1 MIERGGSPRPIQ
13 DYIIDNDEE
22 GINWVKIGD
31 APEFGNR
38 IEKTSEKIKKSGLPK
53 TRQVFPGDL
62 ILSNSMSFGKPYI
75 MGISGCIH
83 DGWLLIRDSNK
94 IFDQQFLCQLLG
106 TDQMIDQ
113 YVSLAAGST
122 VNNLN
127 KDLVGST
134 FVTYPSLAEQKTV
147 SLFFK
152 KFDTLIT
159 LHQRKLDDLKLL
171 KKGLLQKMFPKN
183 GEKIPEIRFPGFTD
197 DWEQRRLKDI
207 SKRIQGNDGRMDLPT
222 LTISAGNG
230 WMRQE
235 DRFSA
240 NIAGNEQKNYSLLK
254 KGDLSYNHGNSKLAK
269 YGAVFELTDYSE
281 ALVPRVYHSFRM
293 IKGSSVFIDYLFKT
307 GRPNSELRKLI
318 SSGARMDGLLNISY
332 EDFNNI
338 TLFIPDEDE
347 QFNIGAFFRQ
357 LDSLI
362 TLHQRKCDQLKNVKK
377 SLLEKMFPKDGEVYP
392 DVRFKNFT
400 DAWEQRKA
408 KELFVSTADKGYPE
422 LPVLSATQN
431 RGMIRRDENS
441 INIFHDKKNEA
452 GYKRVLPGQFVI
464 HLRSFQGGFAHSAI
478 EGITSPAYT
487 VFGFSE
493 PEKHDSEYWK
503 YVFTSKLFIRRLETV
518 TYGIRDGR
526 SISYD
531 EFLTLSFAYPSKAEQ
546 TAIAQYLD
554 KLSDLITLHQR
565 MEIMRLFTLAKG

>member
-1 MIERGGSPRPIQ
+1 MEQ
-13 DYIIDNDEE
+13 
-22 GINWVKIGD
+22 INK
-31 APEFGNR
+31 
-38 IEKTSEKIKKSGLPK
+38 EKEKVP
-53 TRQVFPGDL
+53 
-62 ILSNSMSFGKPYI
+62 
-75 MGISGCIH
+75 
-83 DGWLLIRDSNK
+83 
-94 IFDQQFLCQLLG
+94 
-106 TDQMIDQ
+106 
-113 YVSLAAGST
+113 A
-122 VNNLN
+122 
-127 KDLVGST
+127 
-134 FVTYPSLAEQKTV
+134 
-147 SLFFK
+147 
-152 KFDTLIT
+152 
-159 LHQRKLDDLKLL
+159 
-171 KKGLLQKMFPKN
+171 
-183 GEKIPEIRFPGFTD
+183 IRFKGFND
-197 DWEQRRLKDI
+197 AWEQRRLKDI

-400 DAWEQRKA
+400 DAWEQRRLGDTVQIIMGQSPNGETYSNVPNQYILIQGNADLQNGWVIPRVWTSQMTKKA
-408 KELFVSTADKGYPE
+408 ESGDLIMSVRAPAGAMGKTAYDAVIGRGVAAIKGNEFIYQ
-422 LPVLSATQN
+422 LLVK
-431 RGMIRRDENS
+431 RDE
-441 INIFHDKKNEA
+441 
-452 GYKRVLPGQFVI
+452 
-464 HLRSFQGGFAHSAI
+464 
-478 EGITSPAYT
+478 EG
-487 VFGFSE
+487 
-493 PEKHDSEYWK
+493 YWK
-503 YVFTSKLFIRRLETV
+503 SLSSGSTFESLNSDDIKKAIIFVPDKIEQDKIGNILLEF
-518 TYGIRDGR
+518 D
-526 SISYD
+526 
-531 EFLTLSFAYPSKAEQ
+531 A
-546 TAIAQYLD
+546 
-554 KLSDLITLHQR
+554 LITLHQR
-565 MEIMRLFTLAKG
+565 KLDDLKEFKNGLLQQMFI

>member
-1 MIERGGSPRPIQ
+1 MKEKEDKKQNVPKRRFPGFTEPWEQRRFKELVLIERGGSPRPIQ

-38 IEKTSEKIKKSGLPK
+38 IEKTSEKIKQSGLPK

-197 DWEQRRLKDI
+197 DWEQRRLGDI
-207 SKRIQGNDGRMDLPT
+207 AEFINGRAYSQDELLSEGTYPVLRVGNFYTNDSWYFSDLE
-222 LTISAGNG
+222 L
-230 WMRQE
+230 E
-235 DRFSA
+235 DKYYT
-240 NIAGNEQKNYSLLK
+240 E
-254 KGDLSYNHGNSKLAK
+254 KGDLLYTWSATFGPHIWNGPK
-269 YGAVFELTDYSE
+269 VI
-281 ALVPRVYHSFRM
+281 YHYHIWKVVLS
-293 IKGSSVFIDYLFKT
+293 D
-307 GRPNSELRKLI
+307 
-318 SSGARMDGLLNISY
+318 LLNKKFTVQLLE
-332 EDFNNI
+332 EDKAKILADKNGSTMVHI
-338 TLFIPDEDE
+338 TKAGMEKKKIKIPTSVEE
-347 QFNIGAFFRQ
+347 QREIGNF
-357 LDSLI
+357 LDNFDNLI
-362 TLHQRKCDQLKNVKK
+362 TLHQRKLDNLKLLKK
-377 SLLEKMFPKDGEVYP
+377 GLLQEMFV
-392 DVRFKNFT
+392 
-400 DAWEQRKA
+400 
-408 KELFVSTADKGYPE
+408 
-422 LPVLSATQN
+422 
-431 RGMIRRDENS
+431 
-441 INIFHDKKNEA
+441 
-452 GYKRVLPGQFVI
+452 
-464 HLRSFQGGFAHSAI
+464 
-478 EGITSPAYT
+478 
-487 VFGFSE
+487 
-493 PEKHDSEYWK
+493 
-503 YVFTSKLFIRRLETV
+503 
-518 TYGIRDGR
+518 
-526 SISYD
+526 
-531 EFLTLSFAYPSKAEQ
+531 
-546 TAIAQYLD
+546 
-554 KLSDLITLHQR
+554 
-565 MEIMRLFTLAKG
+565 

>member
-1 MIERGGSPRPIQ
+1 MKEKEDKKQNVPKRRFPGFTEPWEQRRSGDIAEFINGRAYSQDELLSEGTYPVLRVGNFYTNDSWYFSDLELEDKYYTEKGDLLYTWSATFGPHIWNGPKVIYHYHIWKVVLSDLLNKKFTVQLLEEDKAKILADKNGSTMVHITKA
-13 DYIIDNDEE
+13 
-22 GINWVKIGD
+22 GM
-31 APEFGNR
+31 
-38 IEKTSEKIKKSGLPK
+38 EKKKIKIPTSVEEQREIGNFL
-53 TRQVFPGDL
+53 D
-62 ILSNSMSFGKPYI
+62 N
-75 MGISGCIH
+75 
-83 DGWLLIRDSNK
+83 
-94 IFDQQFLCQLLG
+94 FD
-106 TDQMIDQ
+106 
-113 YVSLAAGST
+113 
-122 VNNLN
+122 N
-127 KDLVGST
+127 
-134 FVTYPSLAEQKTV
+134 
-147 SLFFK
+147 
-152 KFDTLIT
+152 LIT

-362 TLHQRKCDQLKNVKK
+362 TLHQRKLDNLKLLKK
-377 SLLEKMFPKDGEVYP
+377 GLLQEMFV
-392 DVRFKNFT
+392 
-400 DAWEQRKA
+400 
-408 KELFVSTADKGYPE
+408 
-422 LPVLSATQN
+422 
-431 RGMIRRDENS
+431 
-441 INIFHDKKNEA
+441 
-452 GYKRVLPGQFVI
+452 
-464 HLRSFQGGFAHSAI
+464 
-478 EGITSPAYT
+478 
-487 VFGFSE
+487 
-493 PEKHDSEYWK
+493 
-503 YVFTSKLFIRRLETV
+503 
-518 TYGIRDGR
+518 
-526 SISYD
+526 
-531 EFLTLSFAYPSKAEQ
+531 
-546 TAIAQYLD
+546 
-554 KLSDLITLHQR
+554 
-565 MEIMRLFTLAKG
+565 

>member
-1 MIERGGSPRPIQ
+1 MKEKEDKKQNVPKRRFPGFTEPWEQRRLGDIAEFINGRAYSQDELLSEGTYPVLRVGNFYTNDSWYFSDLELEDKYYTEKGDLLYTWSATFGPHIWNGPKVIYHYHIWKVVLSDLLNKKFTVQLLEEDKAKILADKNGSTMVHITKA
-13 DYIIDNDEE
+13 
-22 GINWVKIGD
+22 GM
-31 APEFGNR
+31 
-38 IEKTSEKIKKSGLPK
+38 EKKKIKIPTSVEEQREIGNFL
-53 TRQVFPGDL
+53 D
-62 ILSNSMSFGKPYI
+62 N
-75 MGISGCIH
+75 
-83 DGWLLIRDSNK
+83 
-94 IFDQQFLCQLLG
+94 FD
-106 TDQMIDQ
+106 
-113 YVSLAAGST
+113 
-122 VNNLN
+122 N
-127 KDLVGST
+127 
-134 FVTYPSLAEQKTV
+134 
-147 SLFFK
+147 
-152 KFDTLIT
+152 LIT

-362 TLHQRKCDQLKNVKK
+362 TLHQRKLDNLKLLKK
-377 SLLEKMFPKDGEVYP
+377 GLLQEMFV
-392 DVRFKNFT
+392 
-400 DAWEQRKA
+400 
-408 KELFVSTADKGYPE
+408 
-422 LPVLSATQN
+422 
-431 RGMIRRDENS
+431 
-441 INIFHDKKNEA
+441 
-452 GYKRVLPGQFVI
+452 
-464 HLRSFQGGFAHSAI
+464 
-478 EGITSPAYT
+478 
-487 VFGFSE
+487 
-493 PEKHDSEYWK
+493 
-503 YVFTSKLFIRRLETV
+503 
-518 TYGIRDGR
+518 
-526 SISYD
+526 
-531 EFLTLSFAYPSKAEQ
+531 
-546 TAIAQYLD
+546 
-554 KLSDLITLHQR
+554 
-565 MEIMRLFTLAKG
+565 

>member
-1 MIERGGSPRPIQ
+1 MEQ
-13 DYIIDNDEE
+13 
-22 GINWVKIGD
+22 INK
-31 APEFGNR
+31 
-38 IEKTSEKIKKSGLPK
+38 EKEKVP
-53 TRQVFPGDL
+53 
-62 ILSNSMSFGKPYI
+62 
-75 MGISGCIH
+75 
-83 DGWLLIRDSNK
+83 
-94 IFDQQFLCQLLG
+94 
-106 TDQMIDQ
+106 
-113 YVSLAAGST
+113 A
-122 VNNLN
+122 
-127 KDLVGST
+127 
-134 FVTYPSLAEQKTV
+134 
-147 SLFFK
+147 
-152 KFDTLIT
+152 
-159 LHQRKLDDLKLL
+159 
-171 KKGLLQKMFPKN
+171 
-183 GEKIPEIRFPGFTD
+183 IRFKGFND
-197 DWEQRRLKDI
+197 AWEQRRLKDI

-400 DAWEQRKA
+400 DAWEQRRLGDTVQIIMGQSPNGETYSNVPNQYILIQGNADLQNGWVIPRVWTSQMTKKA
-408 KELFVSTADKGYPE
+408 ESGDLIMSVRAPAGAMGKTAYDAVIGRGVAAIKGNEFIYQ
-422 LPVLSATQN
+422 LLVK
-431 RGMIRRDENS
+431 RDE
-441 INIFHDKKNEA
+441 
-452 GYKRVLPGQFVI
+452 
-464 HLRSFQGGFAHSAI
+464 
-478 EGITSPAYT
+478 EG
-487 VFGFSE
+487 
-493 PEKHDSEYWK
+493 YWK
-503 YVFTSKLFIRRLETV
+503 SLSSGSTFESLNSDDIKKAIIFVPDKIEQDKIGNILLEF
-518 TYGIRDGR
+518 D
-526 SISYD
+526 
-531 EFLTLSFAYPSKAEQ
+531 A
-546 TAIAQYLD
+546 
-554 KLSDLITLHQR
+554 LITLHQR
-565 MEIMRLFTLAKG
+565 KVEQLKKIKSALLGKMFV

>member
-1 MIERGGSPRPIQ
+1 
-13 DYIIDNDEE
+13 
-22 GINWVKIGD
+22 
-31 APEFGNR
+31 
-38 IEKTSEKIKKSGLPK
+38 
-53 TRQVFPGDL
+53 
-62 ILSNSMSFGKPYI
+62 
-75 MGISGCIH
+75 
-83 DGWLLIRDSNK
+83 
-94 IFDQQFLCQLLG
+94 
-106 TDQMIDQ
+106 
-113 YVSLAAGST
+113 
-122 VNNLN
+122 
-127 KDLVGST
+127 
-134 FVTYPSLAEQKTV
+134 
-147 SLFFK
+147 
-152 KFDTLIT
+152 
-159 LHQRKLDDLKLL
+159 
-171 KKGLLQKMFPKN
+171 MFPKN

-362 TLHQRKCDQLKNVKK
+362 TLHQRKLDNLKLLKK
-377 SLLEKMFPKDGEVYP
+377 GLLQEMFV
-392 DVRFKNFT
+392 
-400 DAWEQRKA
+400 
-408 KELFVSTADKGYPE
+408 
-422 LPVLSATQN
+422 
-431 RGMIRRDENS
+431 
-441 INIFHDKKNEA
+441 
-452 GYKRVLPGQFVI
+452 
-464 HLRSFQGGFAHSAI
+464 
-478 EGITSPAYT
+478 
-487 VFGFSE
+487 
-493 PEKHDSEYWK
+493 
-503 YVFTSKLFIRRLETV
+503 
-518 TYGIRDGR
+518 
-526 SISYD
+526 
-531 EFLTLSFAYPSKAEQ
+531 
-546 TAIAQYLD
+546 
-554 KLSDLITLHQR
+554 
-565 MEIMRLFTLAKG
+565 

>member
-1 MIERGGSPRPIQ
+1 MFYVKLKIANESRLIHFGSFYVLTWEQRRFKELVLIERGGSPRPIQ

-159 LHQRKLDDLKLL
+159 LHQR
-171 KKGLLQKMFPKN
+171 
-183 GEKIPEIRFPGFTD
+183 
-197 DWEQRRLKDI
+197 
-207 SKRIQGNDGRMDLPT
+207 
-222 LTISAGNG
+222 
-230 WMRQE
+230 
-235 DRFSA
+235 
-240 NIAGNEQKNYSLLK
+240 
-254 KGDLSYNHGNSKLAK
+254 
-269 YGAVFELTDYSE
+269 
-281 ALVPRVYHSFRM
+281 
-293 IKGSSVFIDYLFKT
+293 
-307 GRPNSELRKLI
+307 
-318 SSGARMDGLLNISY
+318 
-332 EDFNNI
+332 
-338 TLFIPDEDE
+338 
-347 QFNIGAFFRQ
+347 
-357 LDSLI
+357 
-362 TLHQRKCDQLKNVKK
+362 
-377 SLLEKMFPKDGEVYP
+377 
-392 DVRFKNFT
+392 
-400 DAWEQRKA
+400 
-408 KELFVSTADKGYPE
+408 
-422 LPVLSATQN
+422 
-431 RGMIRRDENS
+431 
-441 INIFHDKKNEA
+441 
-452 GYKRVLPGQFVI
+452 
-464 HLRSFQGGFAHSAI
+464 
-478 EGITSPAYT
+478 
-487 VFGFSE
+487 
-493 PEKHDSEYWK
+493 
-503 YVFTSKLFIRRLETV
+503 
-518 TYGIRDGR
+518 
-526 SISYD
+526 
-531 EFLTLSFAYPSKAEQ
+531 
-546 TAIAQYLD
+546 
-554 KLSDLITLHQR
+554 

>member
-362 TLHQRKCDQLKNVKK
+362 TLHQRKLDNLKLLKK
-377 SLLEKMFPKDGEVYP
+377 GLLQEMFV
-392 DVRFKNFT
+392 
-400 DAWEQRKA
+400 
-408 KELFVSTADKGYPE
+408 
-422 LPVLSATQN
+422 
-431 RGMIRRDENS
+431 
-441 INIFHDKKNEA
+441 
-452 GYKRVLPGQFVI
+452 
-464 HLRSFQGGFAHSAI
+464 
-478 EGITSPAYT
+478 
-487 VFGFSE
+487 
-493 PEKHDSEYWK
+493 
-503 YVFTSKLFIRRLETV
+503 
-518 TYGIRDGR
+518 
-526 SISYD
+526 
-531 EFLTLSFAYPSKAEQ
+531 
-546 TAIAQYLD
+546 
-554 KLSDLITLHQR
+554 
-565 MEIMRLFTLAKG
+565 

>member
-1 MIERGGSPRPIQ
+1 MKEKEDKKQNVPKRRFPGFTEPWEQRRFKELVLIERGGSPRPIQ

-362 TLHQRKCDQLKNVKK
+362 TLHQRKLDNLKLLKK
-377 SLLEKMFPKDGEVYP
+377 GLLQEMFV
-392 DVRFKNFT
+392 
-400 DAWEQRKA
+400 
-408 KELFVSTADKGYPE
+408 
-422 LPVLSATQN
+422 
-431 RGMIRRDENS
+431 
-441 INIFHDKKNEA
+441 
-452 GYKRVLPGQFVI
+452 
-464 HLRSFQGGFAHSAI
+464 
-478 EGITSPAYT
+478 
-487 VFGFSE
+487 
-493 PEKHDSEYWK
+493 
-503 YVFTSKLFIRRLETV
+503 
-518 TYGIRDGR
+518 
-526 SISYD
+526 
-531 EFLTLSFAYPSKAEQ
+531 
-546 TAIAQYLD
+546 
-554 KLSDLITLHQR
+554 
-565 MEIMRLFTLAKG
+565 